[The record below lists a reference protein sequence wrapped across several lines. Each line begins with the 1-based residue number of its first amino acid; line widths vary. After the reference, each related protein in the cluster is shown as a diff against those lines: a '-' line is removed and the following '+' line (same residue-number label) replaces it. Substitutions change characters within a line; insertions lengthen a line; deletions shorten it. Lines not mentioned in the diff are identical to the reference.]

1 MASDA
6 PYESPLMREKIYQ
19 LFREFFARAERRR
32 RWSLETDIPWGQC
45 NPALNPAVA
54 DVVESFCAV
63 ELYLPD
69 YLSNMIPLVRAS
81 HGRAW
86 FAANWGYEESKHSM
100 ALGDW
105 LLYSKQRTQEQMFD
119 LDRRVFAHDWKL
131 PVDSVQGMVCY
142 GVIQELATWLNY
154 RNLRHAVGEAGDPAL
169 YKLLG
174 LIMVDERAH
183 YSFFRDVL
191 RLHLD
196 FDRAGTLEQMR
207 RVIHS
212 FAMPGLALM
221 ADGINRKQAVMDL
234 GLFDDT
240 IFYSDVYLPILADLG
255 IDRQE
260 MRRRD
265 RREFAQVE
273 APKGKHET
281 KSERQEHAAV
291 TQSSQQE

>member
-1 MASDA
+1 MASNV
-6 PYESPLMREKIYQ
+6 PFESPWMREKIYR
-19 LFREFFARAERRR
+19 LFRAFFAQAERKR
-32 RWSLETDIPWGQC
+32 RWSLEEDIPWEKC
-45 NPALNPAVA
+45 NRALNPAVA

-105 LLYSKQRTQEQMFD
+105 LLHSRHRTEEQMFD
-119 LDRRVFAHDWKL
+119 LDQRVFAHNWNL
-131 PVDSVQGMVCY
+131 PLNSVVGMVCY

-154 RNLRHAVGEAGDPAL
+154 RNLRRVVGKEGDPAL
-169 YKLLG
+169 YQLLG

-183 YSFFRDVL
+183 YSFFREVL

-196 FDRAGTLEQMR
+196 FDRAGTLEEMR
-207 RVIHS
+207 RVLHN

-221 ADGINRKQAVMDL
+221 ADGMLRKQAVVDL
-234 GLFDDT
+234 GLFDDSM
-240 IFYSDVYLPILADLG
+240 FYADVYLPILAELG

-260 MRRRD
+260 MRRRT

-273 APKGKHET
+273 IQRTTDEG
-281 KSERQEHAAV
+281 
-291 TQSSQQE
+291 